1 MLNAIVSTQPD
12 FVALVARLALALVI
26 LPHGLQKVFGWFGG
40 AGIDGTLKGFRS
52 LGIPTLF
59 GGLAIAA
66 EFLGP
71 LGLAFGLL
79 GRVAALGIASVM
91 LTAAVKV
98 HTPNGFFMNWF
109 GQQKGEGFEFHLLA
123 LGLASVV
130 LINGSG
136 AYSLDLA
143 LAGH

>member
-1 MLNAIVSTQPD
+1 MLHAIVSTQAD

-40 AGIDGTLKGFRS
+40 AGIAGTLKGFRS
-52 LGIPTLF
+52 IGIPTPF
-59 GGLAIAA
+59 GALAIAA

-71 LGLAFGLL
+71 FGLAFGLL

-109 GQQKGEGFEFHLLA
+109 GQQKGEGYEFHLLA
-123 LGLASVV
+123 LGLATII
-130 LINGSG
+130 LITGSG
-136 AYSLDLA
+136 ALSLDLA